1 MGIPQ
6 VGFGRYPTQAPQ
18 RAAAPNYSTG
28 IDKIAGG
35 LETINESEEA
45 YRNLVQ
51 KKAEAIQARQ
61 IAEAKQLEDERG
73 AKAKEDETNRY
84 HQTQE
89 KEKDRQYKADQDETG
104 KLMKAGQE
112 IASWMQSNPKDSRN
126 AQMITAKTIEAYG
139 NQGLKVPRAMNPPS
153 STTFN
158 IRSGQEQKQAGLQIP
173 PIEAELTQAMSSLN
187 KTMGQE
193 FTKTVLKSGLDPET
207 FMRTNKQYALPDEKG
222 KRAAIKANMARIFN
236 LKEKLNITYSK
247 ANKEF
252 PIEKWYPQVD
262 SLNPAGLNLPQR

>member
-1 MGIPQ
+1 MSHKGL
-6 VGFGRYPTQAPQ
+6 GRFVVPLG
-18 RAAAPNYSTG
+18 RTG
-28 IDKIAGG
+28 
-35 LETINESEEA
+35 
-45 YRNLVQ
+45 Q
-51 KKAEAIQARQ
+51 KRPYFLI
-61 IAEAKQLEDERG
+61 EDERG
-73 AKAKEDETNRY
+73 AKAKEAETARY
-84 HQTQE
+84 HQEQE
-89 KEKDRQYKADQDETG
+89 KQKDRQFKADQDETG

-158 IRSGQEQKQAGLQIP
+158 IRSGQEKKQASLQIP
-173 PIEAELTQAMSSLN
+173 PMEAELTEAMSSLN
-187 KTMGQE
+187 QIMGQD

-207 FMRTNKQYALPDEKG
+207 FMRTNTQYTLPNEAGKQ
-222 KRAAIKANMARIFN
+222 AAVKAAMLRIYKQRMG
-236 LKEKLNITYSK
+236 LIETYSL
-247 ANKEF
+247 ADKEF